1 MRIAQT
7 MRVATGLLLA
17 AVASVPTFVWATPAA
32 PLTGM
37 NRCIGAD
44 GSTIFT
50 DRPCDTVDARPAP
63 EAPKTASSTL
73 ADELPL
79 ARFCARTA
87 KTLLEQ
93 VEAALASGDGNQLA
107 ALYDWRGSSN
117 AGANAVMPRLEA
129 LTQSR
134 VVAVTVAHS
143 AERSQDPELA
153 AEAAQAPPDTL
164 RIELG
169 PDAQSNG
176 GMAEFRI
183 VRAAGCLW
191 LRD

>member
-1 MRIAQT
+1 MLMAFLVLSPIA
-7 MRVATGLLLA
+7 VLA
-17 AVASVPTFVWATPAA
+17 APTAA
-32 PLTGM
+32 ISGL

-63 EAPKTASSTL
+63 VAPATPSSTS

-79 ARFCARTA
+79 ARFCARIA
-87 KTLLEQ
+87 KTLIQQ

-129 LTQSR
+129 LAQSR

-143 AERSQDPELA
+143 AERSQDQELA